1 MFKSMISS
9 IVAKSLKK
17 RLIAQT
23 IKEEDLTEVLREIRI
38 ALLDADVNINV
49 VKTFIKSIKEK
60 TIGQSIDKST
70 DVQAYFLKIIK
81 DELVNILG
89 KSNQP
94 LSIDKKLSKIMMV
107 GLQGAG
113 KTTTVAKLA
122 KYINKQKQKNS
133 LLVGLDVY
141 RPAAIDQL
149 NTLANQISMPFYN
162 EGLSDPVKTAKNSI
176 DVAKEKNCDVIIYDT
191 AGRLQTN
198 VELMNELVNIRNA
211 VDPDEIILVVDGL
224 SGQEII
230 NIATEFNNYLKLSG
244 IIITKLDSD
253 ARAGAAL
260 SLTSI
265 LNVPIK
271 FSTSGE
277 KLDAIELFHPERI
290 ADRILGFGDVMTL
303 AEKATEVF
311 DEKSTMKT
319 FEKMLS
325 GRMDLEDLLQQTQSI
340 SKMGGLGSIIKML
353 PGFANKIS
361 DEKVE
366 EATSKIRIWKILMSS
381 MTLKERRNP
390 KLIIREPSRKARIV
404 KGSGRK
410 VEELNKLLK
419 DWQNA
424 SSKMEEMGRMIKSNK
439 NPFGSLF

>member
-1 MFKSMISS
+1 MISS

-390 KLIIREPSRKARIV
+390 KLIIREPSRKARII

>member
-1 MFKSMISS
+1 MISS

>member
-1 MFKSMISS
+1 MLKSMISS
-9 IVAKSLKK
+9 IVTKSLKK
-17 RLIAQT
+17 RLLAQT

-49 VKTFIKSIKEK
+49 VKTFIKAIKEK
-60 TIGQSIDKST
+60 AIGQSIDKST

-81 DELVNILG
+81 EELVNILG
-89 KSNQP
+89 KANQP
-94 LSIDKKLSKIMMV
+94 LKIDKKLSKIMLV

-113 KTTTVAKLA
+113 KTTTVAKIA
-122 KYINKQKQKNS
+122 KYLQKQHNKNS
-133 LLVGLDVY
+133 LLVGLDIY

-149 NTLANQISMPFYN
+149 NTLADQIDMPFYN
-162 EGLSDPVKTAKNSI
+162 EGLTDPIKTARNSI
-176 DVAKEKNCDVIIYDT
+176 DVAKQKNADVIIYDT

-198 VELMNELVNIRNA
+198 VELMNELVNIRNN
-211 VDPDEIILVVDGL
+211 VDPDEILLVVDGL

-230 NIATEFNNYLKLSG
+230 NIATEFNDYLKLSG

-277 KLDAIELFHPERI
+277 KLEAIELFHPERI

-303 AEKATEVF
+303 AEKATEVI
-311 DEKSTMKT
+311 DEKTTMKSL
-319 FEKMLS
+319 EKMLS
-325 GRMDLEDLLQQTQSI
+325 GRMDLEDLLQQTESI
-340 SKMGGLGSIIKML
+340 TKLGGLGSIIKML
-353 PGFANKIS
+353 PGISNKIS
-361 DEKVE
+361 EDRVE
-366 EATSKIRIWKILMSS
+366 EATAKIHVWKVLMSS

-390 KLIIREPSRKARIV
+390 KLIIREPSRKNRII

-424 SSKMEEMGRMIKSNK
+424 SSKMEEMGRMLKSNK
-439 NPFGSLF
+439 NPFGSFF

>member
-1 MFKSMISS
+1 MISS

-271 FSTSGE
+271 LSTSGE

>member
-1 MFKSMISS
+1 MLKSMISS
-9 IVAKSLKK
+9 IVTKSLKK
-17 RLIAQT
+17 RLLNQT

-49 VKTFIKSIKEK
+49 VKTFIKAIKEK
-60 TIGQSIDKST
+60 AIGQAVDRNT
-70 DVQAYFLKIIK
+70 DVHAYFLKIIK

-89 KSNQP
+89 KDQQP
-94 LSIDKKLSKIMMV
+94 LKIDKKLAKIMLV
-107 GLQGAG
+107 GLQGSG

-122 KYINKQKQKNS
+122 KFLNKQKQKNS

-149 NTLANQISMPFYN
+149 NTLAEQINMPFYN

-176 DVAKEKNCDVIIYDT
+176 EIAKEKNCDLIIYDT

-198 VELMNELVNIRNA
+198 VELMNELVNIRNT

-260 SLTSI
+260 SLRSI

-271 FSTSGE
+271 FTTSGE
-277 KLDAIELFHPERI
+277 KLDAIELFYPERI

-303 AEKATEVF
+303 AEKAQEVY

-340 SKMGGLGSIIKML
+340 TKMGGLGSLVKML

-361 DEKVE
+361 EDKVE
-366 EATSKIRIWKILMSS
+366 EATQKIH
-381 MTLKERRNP
+381 
-390 KLIIREPSRKARIV
+390 V
-404 KGSGRK
+404 
-410 VEELNKLLK
+410 
-419 DWQNA
+419 
-424 SSKMEEMGRMIKSNK
+424 
-439 NPFGSLF
+439 

>member
-390 KLIIREPSRKARIV
+390 KLIIREPSRKARII

>member
-271 FSTSGE
+271 LSTSGE